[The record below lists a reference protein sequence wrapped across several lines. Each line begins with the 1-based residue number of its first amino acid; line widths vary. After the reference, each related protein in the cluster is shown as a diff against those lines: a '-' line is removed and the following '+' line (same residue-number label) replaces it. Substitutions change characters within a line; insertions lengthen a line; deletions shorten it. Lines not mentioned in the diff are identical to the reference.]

1 MKNYSRPKNNQLH
14 FQLQIFFMNKI
25 FITLAALLA
34 CFSLNAQV
42 SSATFGMMQARQ
54 IGPATVGGRITA
66 IEGINNEPRTL
77 YIGTAGGGVWKT
89 TNAGVSFEPIF
100 DKYCQSIGAL
110 AIDQQ
115 NPKTIF
121 VGTGESNMRNTVS
134 IGDGLFKTTD
144 GGENWTRIPGFDS
157 TEHISK
163 VIINPKNSNI
173 IYVSCPGPLWSDSK
187 NRGLYKSTDG
197 GATFEKILYINEKT
211 GCADIIMDPSNP
223 ETIYASTWEFRRLPY
238 SFNSGG
244 NGSGMYKSTDGG
256 KNWTVLSGGLPKK
269 PFGRA
274 ALALAPSEPNK
285 IIAIVEAQKTG
296 LFMSNDGGM
305 NWKEQSAIVNV
316 VSRPFYFSCLVV
328 DPKDANRVYRPGYGF
343 SYSNDGGNSFS
354 DGGFTVH
361 PDMHALWINP
371 QYTNQMYLGTDG
383 GVYMTTDRG
392 ASWIFLASLPV
403 SQLYHVAYD
412 NKEPYNV
419 YCGLQDNGSWMAPTQ
434 AAFGIKNSDWKFVN
448 GGDGFWVQP
457 DGVDESII
465 YAEYQGGHI
474 SRINTKDGTS
484 YDVQPQQ
491 AIGEE
496 KLRFNWNTPIVIGA
510 NNKKNLYTGSQYLYK
525 STEQGRSWQKISPDL
540 TTNDKK
546 KQEQEKSGG
555 MSADNTSA
563 ENHCTIFSIAE
574 SPLDENIIW
583 VGTDDGNLQ
592 YTKDGGKSWTNVAK
606 NYAAAGI
613 AVQSW
618 VSSIEPSKFD
628 KNTVY
633 VTWENHM
640 YGDHKTYVGKSA
652 DMGKTWTKFVSEE
665 FNSFAHKIKEDHVN
679 KDLLFLGTEMG
690 LYATLD
696 GGKKWFRMKNNIPWK
711 AMVRDI
717 QIHPTTNDLIIGT
730 HGRGILIVDNITAM
744 RNMTSDMAS
753 KEVYIFENKPINLTM
768 GKYQTVGTQS
778 EGWAAGNT
786 PQTAPIKYYFRDRL
800 NVGDVKIEVYD
811 KQGNLLQSIPGT
823 KRKGINIVYWNMRTT
838 PPKVASGGSKPDFSG
853 FTAPMVLPG
862 EYTVKVKVGEKVYE
876 SKMELKAEEKPD
888 YTLADRQSQYAT
900 AMKLYKMH
908 EQLAAVAEE
917 VSNKQKNLK
926 GIVDK
931 IQNPKSKKLV
941 QQYVDSLESLRGTLM
956 ATKQTSAF
964 ADEERIREGI
974 TNLYTSIC
982 YQEVKPSNL
991 QEERV
996 KGLQEEVTKAEAKS
1010 KLLNK
1015 QFEEKVKAII
1025 IKETPPKSTVEV
1037 NKSN

>member
-1 MKNYSRPKNNQLH
+1 
-14 FQLQIFFMNKI
+14 MNKVL
-25 FITLAALLA
+25 ITISILV
-34 CFSLNAQV
+34 CTISLNAQI

-66 IEGINNEPRTL
+66 IEGVNNEPRTL
-77 YIGTAGGGVWKT
+77 YIGTAGGGVWRT
-89 TNAGVSFEPIF
+89 TNAGVSFTPIF

-144 GGENWTRIPGFDS
+144 DGENWTRIPGFDS

-163 VIINPKNSNI
+163 IIINPKNSNI

-197 GATFEKILYINEKT
+197 GTTFEKILYINEKT
-211 GCADIIMDPSNP
+211 GCADIIIDPINP

-256 KNWTVLSGGLPKK
+256 KKWTALTGGLPKK

-296 LFMSNDGGM
+296 LFMSDDGGA

-343 SYSNDGGNSFS
+343 SYSNDGGKSFA

-361 PDMHALWINP
+361 PDHHALWINP

-412 NKEPYNV
+412 NKKPYNV

-434 AAFGIKNSDWKFVN
+434 AAFGIKNSDWKFIY

-457 DGVDESII
+457 DGVDESIV
-465 YAEYQGGHI
+465 YAEYQGGHVN
-474 SRINTKDGTS
+474 RIDTKDGTS
-484 YDVQPQQ
+484 YDIQPLQ
-491 AIGEE
+491 AAGEE
-496 KLRFNWNTPIVIGA
+496 KLRFNWNMPIVIGSK
-510 NNKKNLYTGSQYLYK
+510 NKKNLYVASQYLYK
-525 STEQGRSWQKISPDL
+525 STEQGRNWQKISPDL

-546 KQEQEKSGG
+546 KQDQEKSGG

-592 YTKDGGKSWTNVAK
+592 YTTDGGKNWTNVAK
-606 NYAAAGI
+606 NYASKGI
-613 AVQSW
+613 AAQSW

-640 YGDHKTYVGKSA
+640 YGDHKTYAGKST
-652 DMGKTWTKFVSEE
+652 DMGKTWTKFESEE
-665 FNSFAHKIKEDHVN
+665 FSSFAHKIKEDHVN

-717 QIHPTTNDLIIGT
+717 QIHPTTSDLIIGT
-730 HGRGILIVDNITAM
+730 HGRGILIVDNIAAM
-744 RNMTSDMAS
+744 RSMTAEIAG
-753 KEVYIFENKPINLTM
+753 KEVVIFEADPINLTM

-786 PQTAPIKYYFRDRL
+786 PQLAPIKYYFRDRL
-800 NVGDVKIEVYD
+800 NVGDVKIEMYD
-811 KQGNLLQSIPGT
+811 KQGNLLQTIPGT
-823 KRKGINIVYWNMRTT
+823 KRKGINVVYWNMRTT
-838 PPKVASGGSKPDFSG
+838 PPKVASGGSKPDFGG
-853 FTAPMVLPG
+853 FIAPMVLPG
-862 EYTVKVKVGEKVYE
+862 EYTVKVKVGDKVYE
-876 SKMELKAEEKPD
+876 SKMELKAEEKPE
-888 YTLADRQSQYAT
+888 YTLADRQSQYTT
-900 AMKLYKMH
+900 AMKLFKMH
-908 EQLAAVAEE
+908 EQLAAVAED
-917 VSNKQKNLK
+917 VSNKQKSLT
-926 GIVDK
+926 GIVGK

-956 ATKQTSAF
+956 ATKQTSVF
-964 ADEERIREGI
+964 ADEERIRESI
-974 TNLYTSIC
+974 TNVYSTVC
-982 YQEVKPSNL
+982 NQEVRPSNL

-996 KGLQEEVTKAEAKS
+996 KGLQEEVRKAEEKS
-1010 KLLNK
+1010 KALNK
-1015 QFEEKVKAII
+1015 QFEEKVKAVI

-1037 NKSN
+1037 NKGN